1 MKGTQCGEASDGKGP
16 LDGLKVIDLS
26 RVLAGPW
33 VTQTLADLG
42 ADVIKIE
49 RPDGGDDTRS
59 WGPPW
64 FETES
69 GDKLSAYFMSANR
82 GKRSLAIN
90 IASKEGIALVEH
102 LVKNADILVENFKV
116 GDLEKR
122 GLDYASLAELNPRL
136 IYCSITGFG
145 QTGPYKD
152 RPGYDFMIQA
162 MSGLMSITGEA
173 DEKSDDGP
181 QKVGVALV
189 DILTGLYSTNAI
201 LAAVNERHTSG
212 LGQHIDM
219 SLLDVMAASLAN
231 QASNYLV
238 SGDAPARL
246 GNAHPNIV
254 PYQTF
259 AASDG
264 HFIVAVGNDAQF
276 KRLCKVIGREDMA
289 LDQKFADN
297 SVRVVNRDILVQA
310 LQEAFRGKTTVE
322 WLQALE
328 SAAVPCGPINTI
340 DEMFDDPQIKSRGM
354 QIDLQGM
361 PLVANPIRYS
371 RSTIDYRNPPPRLG
385 ASTDQVLST
394 VLGLS
399 EEEISTL
406 RHKGIV
412 G

>member
-1 MKGTQCGEASDGKGP
+1 MSESQDEEVTNARGP
-16 LDGLKVIDLS
+16 LEGLTVIDLS

-42 ADVIKIE
+42 ADVIKVE
-49 RPDGGDDTRS
+49 KPDGGDDTRS

-64 FETES
+64 FETNH
-69 GDKLSAYFMSANR
+69 GGKLSAYFMSANR
-82 GKRSLAIN
+82 GKDSVAIN
-90 IASKEGIALVEH
+90 IASDEGIT
-102 LVKNADILVENFKV
+102 LVKRLIEDADIFVENFKA

-122 GLDYASLAELNPRL
+122 GLGYESLSRLNPRL

-145 QTGPYKD
+145 QTGPYKEK
-152 RPGYDFMIQA
+152 PGYDFMIQA
-162 MSGLMSITGEA
+162 MSGLMSITGEPDA
-173 DEKSDDGP
+173 KSDDGP
-181 QKVGVALV
+181 QKVGVALA

-201 LAAVNERHTSG
+201 LAAVNERHSSG

-219 SLLDVMAASLAN
+219 ALLDVMAASLAN

-238 SGDAPARL
+238 SGDSPLRL

-264 HFIVAVGNDAQF
+264 YFIVAVGNDGQF
-276 KRLCKVIGREDMA
+276 RRLCEVIGRGDLA

-297 SVRVVNRDILVQA
+297 SQRVANRVMLVEQ
-310 LQEAFRGKTTVE
+310 LQEAIAGKTAGE
-322 WLQALE
+322 WLEALE
-328 SAAVPCGPINTI
+328 AASVPCGPINNI
-340 DEMFDDPQIKSRGM
+340 GEMFADPQIRSRGM
-354 QIDLQGM
+354 QIDLNGM

-371 RSTIDYRNPPPRLG
+371 RSTIDYRKAPPTLG
-385 ASTDQVLST
+385 ASTNQVLSS
-394 VLGLS
+394 VLELTK
-399 EEEISTL
+399 EDILRL
-406 RHKGIV
+406 RHEGVI